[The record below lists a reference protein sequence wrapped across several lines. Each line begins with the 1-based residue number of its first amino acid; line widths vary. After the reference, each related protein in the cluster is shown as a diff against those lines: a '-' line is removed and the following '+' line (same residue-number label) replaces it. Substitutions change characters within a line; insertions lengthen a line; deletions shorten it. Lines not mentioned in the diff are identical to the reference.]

1 MIVSIIGHVHLR
13 LQGRIAGVNSRLP
26 SCALALALK
35 LIAQRLR
42 FVEAVDTVGG
52 KAGLSPRSTVTDHV
66 AHTSSEH
73 HMRGHVNVII

>member
-26 SCALALALK
+26 SCALALK